1 MAGAHADSRG
11 VVLACPQ
18 CGQANRRRYE
28 SLAQAARCGKCR
40 MDLASLAVP
49 VAVDSVA
56 IFDAAIAGARIP
68 VAVDFWAPWC
78 GPCRAMAP
86 ELDKTALAVAGR
98 ALILKVSTDQVPE
111 LGERFRIQ
119 SIPTLV
125 IFRDGRERTRVSG
138 ARPAP
143 EIQRLVLEG

>member
-1 MAGAHADSRG
+1 
-11 VVLACPQ
+11 
-18 CGQANRRRYE
+18 
-28 SLAQAARCGKCR
+28 